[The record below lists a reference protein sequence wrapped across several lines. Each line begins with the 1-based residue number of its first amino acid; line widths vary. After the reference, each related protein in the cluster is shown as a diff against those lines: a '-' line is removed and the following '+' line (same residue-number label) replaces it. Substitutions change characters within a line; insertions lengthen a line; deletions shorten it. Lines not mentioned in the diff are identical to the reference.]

1 MKGNRAIK
9 IVVDVAMSVVL
20 VATMATA
27 LVQELP
33 HEWLGIALF
42 VLMVTH
48 VVLNRKWIL
57 GVFRSRR
64 KAPYLLHLI
73 LIVALLVCLVG
84 MIASSLVLSK
94 YVFGFLPALPG
105 ASWARRIHM
114 LFSYWLFVLA
124 FAHVGLHVRVPRR
137 MAPWK
142 LWAMRVAAVIVGAYG
157 AYAFVR
163 LGMFAYLTG
172 QVQFAMADF
181 STPLA
186 VTFARH
192 AGVAAL
198 VAIAFHGV
206 QIALSAANRRN
217 RRGRARDGRS
227 NDQGGKA
234 A

>member
-1 MKGNRAIK
+1 MKANRAMK
-9 IVVDVAMSVVL
+9 IVVDIALSAVL
-20 VATMATA
+20 VATMSTA
-27 LVQELP
+27 LVQEVP

-57 GVFRSRR
+57 GIIRSRR
-64 KAPYLLHLI
+64 KAPYTLHLI
-73 LIVALLVCLVG
+73 LIAALLVCLVG

-94 YVFGFLPALPG
+94 HVFGFLPALPG

-114 LFSYWLFVLA
+114 LFSYWMFVLA
-124 FAHVGLHVRVPRR
+124 FAHVGLHIRIPRR

-142 LWAMRVAAVIVGAYG
+142 LRVMRVAAAAVAAYG
-157 AYAFVR
+157 AYAFAR
-163 LGMFAYLTG
+163 LGLFAYLTG

-186 VTFARH
+186 VTFARY

-206 QIALSAANRRN
+206 QAALTAAGRR
-217 RRGRARDGRS
+217 R
-227 NDQGGKA
+227 
-234 A
+234 

>member
-9 IVVDVAMSVVL
+9 IAVDVAMSAVL
-20 VATMATA
+20 VATMSTA
-27 LVQELP
+27 LVQEVP
-33 HEWLGIALF
+33 HEWLGAALF

-57 GVFRSRR
+57 GVVRSHR
-64 KAPYLLHLI
+64 KAPYALHLI

-94 YVFGFLPALPG
+94 HVFGFLPALPG
-105 ASWARRIHM
+105 AAWARRIHM
-114 LFSYWLFVLA
+114 LFSYWMFVLA

-142 LWAMRVAAVIVGAYG
+142 QRAMRVAAATAAAYG
-157 AYAFVR
+157 AYAFAR
-163 LGMFAYLTG
+163 LGMFAYLAG

-181 STPLA
+181 GTPFV

-198 VAIAFHGV
+198 VAIVFHGV
-206 QIALSAANRRN
+206 QVAL
-217 RRGRARDGRS
+217 ARITH
-227 NDQGGKA
+227 A
-234 A
+234 

>member
-9 IVVDVAMSVVL
+9 IAVDVAMSAVL
-20 VATMATA
+20 VATMSTA
-27 LVQELP
+27 LVQEVP
-33 HEWLGIALF
+33 HEWLGVALF

-48 VVLNRKWIL
+48 VVLNRTWVL
-57 GVFRSRR
+57 GVIRSRR
-64 KAPYLLHLI
+64 KASYALHLV
-73 LIVALLVCLVG
+73 LMVALLVCLVG

-94 YVFGFLPALPG
+94 HVFGFLPALPG

-124 FAHVGLHVRVPRR
+124 FAHVGLHVRVPRH
-137 MAPWK
+137 MEPWK
-142 LWAMRVAAVIVGAYG
+142 LYAMRGAAVAAAAYG
-157 AYAFVR
+157 VYAFVR
-163 LGMFAYLTG
+163 LGMFAYLAG

-181 STPLA
+181 DAPLA
-186 VTFARH
+186 LTFVRH

-198 VAIAFHGV
+198 VAVLFHGV
-206 QIALSAANRRN
+206 QVALAAAGKRKRAQGV
-217 RRGRARDGRS
+217 RG

>member
-1 MKGNRAIK
+1 MKRNRAIK
-9 IVVDVAMSVVL
+9 IAVDVAMSVVL
-20 VATMATA
+20 VATMSTA
-27 LVQELP
+27 LVQEVP
-33 HEWLGIALF
+33 HEWLGVALF

-57 GVFRSRR
+57 GIVRSRR
-64 KAPYLLHLI
+64 RASYTLHLV
-73 LIVALLVCLVG
+73 LMVALLVCLVG

-94 YVFGFLPALPG
+94 HVFGFLPALPG

-124 FAHVGLHVRVPRR
+124 FAHVGLHIRVPRR
-137 MAPWK
+137 MEPWK
-142 LWAMRVAAVIVGAYG
+142 LWTMRAVAAAAAAYG

-181 STPLA
+181 ATPLA

-198 VAIAFHGV
+198 VAVVFYGMQV
-206 QIALSAANRRN
+206 ALTAAGK
-217 RRGRARDGRS
+217 RGRAQGKRDNG
-227 NDQGGKA
+227 QGGKA

>member
-9 IVVDVAMSVVL
+9 IVVDVAMSAVL

-27 LVQELP
+27 LVQEVP

-42 VLMVTH
+42 VLMASH

-57 GVFRSRR
+57 GVIRSRR
-64 KAPYLLHLI
+64 KASYVPHLI
-73 LIVALLVCLVG
+73 LMVALMVCLVG

-94 YVFGFLPALPG
+94 HVFGFLPALPG

-124 FAHVGLHVRVPRR
+124 FAHVGLHIRVPRR
-137 MAPWK
+137 MEPWK
-142 LWAMRVAAVIVGAYG
+142 LWTMRAVAAAAAAYG

-181 STPLA
+181 ATPLV
-186 VTFARH
+186 VTIARH

-198 VAIAFHGV
+198 VAVLFHGV
-206 QIALSAANRRN
+206 QVVLAAAGKRKRAQGV
-217 RRGRARDGRS
+217 RG